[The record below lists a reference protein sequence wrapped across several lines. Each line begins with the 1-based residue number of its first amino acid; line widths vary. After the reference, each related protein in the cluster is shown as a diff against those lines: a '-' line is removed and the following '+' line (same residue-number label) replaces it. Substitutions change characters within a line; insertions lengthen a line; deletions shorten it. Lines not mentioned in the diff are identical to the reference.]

1 MSINAPYRRP
11 SQRPVCGRPSA
22 DRTPSAAT
30 LTIKPGG
37 AIHHVMRTVNGGA
50 STSSAELRDYVNL
63 LNELRQCKLIEHV
76 NGQYVMTA
84 SGKADLSLLDGGMTI
99 EIDRG
104 FNR

>member
-1 MSINAPYRRP
+1 MSLTASNRRA
-11 SQRPVCGRPSA
+11 SQRPVCGRPTT
-22 DRTPSAAT
+22 DRTPSAST

-37 AIHHVMRTVNGGA
+37 AIHHVLRTVNGGA
-50 STSSAELRDYVNL
+50 STSSAELRDYVQL

-76 NGQYVMTA
+76 NGQYAMTA
-84 SGKADLSLLDGGMTI
+84 SGRADLSLLDAGMII